1 MGEKKQS
8 LQYNLVDN
16 RSNLCDSLYHLS
28 FTGKISQMNSKNF
41 ILLHIFFV
49 VASVATIAQNADS
62 IQVDSLAIDPGS
74 DVVYTLDHLARIPY
88 LEQTSADTSLAAM
101 NIFGFPKDS
110 VPQYD
115 SAYYATFLDSLDQ
128 LTPFDL
134 VYNLRT
140 HAFIKLYANKRRKT
154 TARLL
159 GLQHYYFPM
168 MDELLAKHE
177 MPFELKYLAVI
188 ESGLNPKARSRAGAV
203 GLWQFMYAT
212 GKMFGLHQNSYMD
225 ERMDPIK
232 STEAALKYLKYLY
245 GMYHKWDLALAAY
258 NCGPGNVNR
267 AMRRSGST
275 DGNYWD
281 LYPYLPRETRGY
293 VPAFIAV
300 NYIMNNAAAH
310 NIYPVKPKS
319 TYFEMDTV
327 HVTEPVSF
335 EQLAKALDMQ
345 IGDIAYFNPTYKLN
359 YIPSYSNKTAILYLP
374 HEKAELFV
382 QNEKTVYALAKK
394 EKPNQG
400 KKTKIFSEDR
410 IVYTVRSG
418 DYLGKIASKYHV
430 SVSQIKR
437 WNGLRNNN
445 LRIGQKLVIYPKGNY
460 AASSKKTSAKK
471 KPAPTTKSGNYTY
484 YEIQSGDTLWDIA
497 NAQGVSVEQLKEWNS
512 SLRDKGL
519 KVGTKIIVGAS

>member
-1 MGEKKQS
+1 MITK
-8 LQYNLVDN
+8 NII
-16 RSNLCDSLYHLS
+16 LS
-28 FTGKISQMNSKNF
+28 V
-41 ILLHIFFV
+41 LIFV
-49 VASVATIAQNADS
+49 GTAPVLIALENDTTN
-62 IQVDSLAIDPGS
+62 IDSLAIDPGS
-74 DVVYTLDHLARIPY
+74 EVIYTLDHMARIPY
-88 LEQTSADTSLAAM
+88 LEMSKVDTNRESL
-101 NIFGFPKDS
+101 NVFGFPADS
-110 VPQYD
+110 VPVYD
-115 SAYYATFLDSLDQ
+115 SAYYAAFLDSLDKRS
-128 LTPFDL
+128 PFDL
-134 VYNLRT
+134 VYNSRT
-140 HAFIKLYANKRRKT
+140 DAFIRLYAVKRRRT
-154 TARLL
+154 TAKLL
-159 GLQHYYFPM
+159 GLQHQYFPM
-168 MDELLAKHE
+168 MEELLAKHE

-212 GKMFGLHQNSYMD
+212 GKMFDLHQNSYMD

-232 STEAALKYLKYLY
+232 STDAALQYLKYLY

-300 NYIMNNAAAH
+300 NYIMNNPSAH
-310 NIYPVKPKS
+310 NIYPVMPRS

-327 HVTEPVSF
+327 HVSQPVGF
-335 EQLAKALDMQ
+335 DQLAKALDMQ
-345 IGDIAYFNPTYKLN
+345 IEDIAYFNPTYKLN

-400 KKTKIFSEDR
+400 KKVKKFSEDR
-410 IVYTVRSG
+410 VVYTVRSG
-418 DYLGKIASKYHV
+418 DYLGKIAGKYHV
-430 SVSQIKR
+430 GVSDIKR

-445 LRIGQKLVIYPKGNY
+445 LRVGQKLVIYPKGSY
-460 AASSKKTSAKK
+460 AASSKKTTTKK
-471 KPAPTTKSGNYTY
+471 KTVPTTKSGNYTY

>member
-1 MGEKKQS
+1 M
-8 LQYNLVDN
+8 
-16 RSNLCDSLYHLS
+16 
-28 FTGKISQMNSKNF
+28 TIKNF
-41 ILLHIFFV
+41 ILSLIILGAS
-49 VASVATIAQNADS
+49 ASVLVAQSSDS
-62 IQVDSLAIDPGS
+62 TAVDSLAIDPGS
-74 DVVYTLDHLARIPY
+74 DVVYTLDHLARVPY
-88 LEQTSADTSLAAM
+88 LEMSKVDTSRESL
-101 NIFGFPKDS
+101 NIYGFAEDS

-115 SAYYATFLDSLDQ
+115 SAYYATILDSLDQ
-128 LTPFDL
+128 RSPFDL
-134 VYNLRT
+134 VYNSRT

-168 MDELLAKHE
+168 MEELLAKYE

-212 GKMFGLHQNSYMD
+212 GKMFDLHQNSYMD

-232 STEAALKYLKYLY
+232 STEAALQYLKYLY

-310 NIYPVKPKS
+310 NLYPVMPRS

-327 HVTEPVSF
+327 HVSQPVSF
-335 EQLAKALDMQ
+335 DQLAKALDMQ

-359 YIPSYSNKTAILYLP
+359 YIPAYSNKTAILYLP

-382 QNEKTVYALAKK
+382 QNEETVYALAKK

-400 KKTKIFSEDR
+400 KKVKKFSEDR
-410 IVYTVRSG
+410 VVYTVRSG
-418 DYLGKIASKYHV
+418 DYLGKIAGKYHV

-437 WNGLRNNN
+437 WNGMRNNN
-445 LRIGQKLVIYPKGNY
+445 LRVGQKLVIYPKGKY
-460 AASSKKTSAKK
+460 AASSKKSSTKK

>member
-1 MGEKKQS
+1 M
-8 LQYNLVDN
+8 NL
-16 RSNLCDSLYHLS
+16 
-28 FTGKISQMNSKNF
+28 KNF
-41 ILLHIFFV
+41 ILSLVILIGSTIGL
-49 VASVATIAQNADS
+49 VAQSPDTLSADS
-62 IQVDSLAIDPGS
+62 FVIDPGD
-74 DVVYTLDHLARIPY
+74 DVVFTLDHLARIPY
-88 LEQTSADTSLAAM
+88 LEMHEVDTNRDRL
-101 NIFGFPKDS
+101 NVYNFPVDS
-110 VPQYD
+110 VPKYD
-115 SAYYATFLDSLDQ
+115 SAYLATFLDSLDQ

-134 VYNLRT
+134 VYNDRT
-140 HAFIKLYANKRRKT
+140 HAFINLYAVKRRKT

-159 GLQHYYFPM
+159 GLQHQYFPM
-168 MDELLAKHE
+168 MEELLAKHE
-177 MPFELKYLAVI
+177 MPFELKYLSVI

-212 GKMFGLHQNSYMD
+212 GKMYDLHQNSYMD

-245 GMYHKWDLALAAY
+245 GIYHKWDLALAAY

-281 LYPYLPRETRGY
+281 LYAYLPRETRGY

-300 NYIMNNAAAH
+300 NYIMNNASAH
-310 NIYPVKPKS
+310 NIYPVMPKS

-327 HVTEPVSF
+327 HVSQPVSF
-335 EQLAKALDMQ
+335 EQLAKTLDMQ
-345 IGDIAYFNPTYKLN
+345 VGDIAYFNPTYKLN
-359 YIPSYSNKTAILYLP
+359 YIPSYNNKTAILYLP

-382 QNEKTVYALAKK
+382 QNEQMVYAMAKK

-400 KKTKIFSEDR
+400 KEVQKKFSEDR
-410 IVYTVRSG
+410 VVYRVKSG

-430 SVSQIKR
+430 GVSDIKR
-437 WNGLRNNN
+437 WNGLRNND
-445 LRIGQKLVIYPKGNY
+445 LRVGQKLVIYPKGNY
-460 AASSKKTSAKK
+460 AASSTKT
-471 KPAPTTKSGNYTY
+471 KPAPKKVIPTTKSGNYTY

-497 NAQGVSVEQLKEWNS
+497 NAKGVSVEQLKEWND

>member
-1 MGEKKQS
+1 M
-8 LQYNLVDN
+8 
-16 RSNLCDSLYHLS
+16 
-28 FTGKISQMNSKNF
+28 TIKNF
-41 ILLHIFFV
+41 ILSLIILGAS
-49 VASVATIAQNADS
+49 ASVLVAQSSDS
-62 IQVDSLAIDPGS
+62 TAVDSLAIDPGS
-74 DVVYTLDHLARIPY
+74 DVVYTLDHLARVPY
-88 LEQTSADTSLAAM
+88 LEMSKVDTSRESL
-101 NIFGFPKDS
+101 NIYGFAEDS

-115 SAYYATFLDSLDQ
+115 SAYYATILDSLDQ
-128 LTPFDL
+128 RSPFDL
-134 VYNLRT
+134 VYNSRT

-168 MDELLAKHE
+168 MEELLAKYE

-212 GKMFGLHQNSYMD
+212 GKMFDLHQNSYMD

-232 STEAALKYLKYLY
+232 STEAALQYLKYLY

-310 NIYPVKPKS
+310 NIYPVMPRS

-327 HVTEPVSF
+327 HVSQPVSF
-335 EQLAKALDMQ
+335 DQLAKALDMQ

-359 YIPSYSNKTAILYLP
+359 YIPAYSNKTAILYLP

-382 QNEKTVYALAKK
+382 QNEETVYALAKK

-400 KKTKIFSEDR
+400 KKVKKFSEDR
-410 IVYTVRSG
+410 VVYTVRSG
-418 DYLGKIASKYHV
+418 DYLGKIAGKYHV

-437 WNGLRNNN
+437 WNGMRNNN
-445 LRIGQKLVIYPKGNY
+445 LRVGQKLVIYPKGKY
-460 AASSKKTSAKK
+460 AASSKKSSTKK

>member
-1 MGEKKQS
+1 MFKNIRLFS
-8 LQYNLVDN
+8 LLYLVSLASLGSQVVPAD
-16 RSNLCDSLYHLS
+16 SNTIDSL
-28 FTGKISQMNSKNF
+28 KIEKGD
-41 ILLHIFFV
+41 
-49 VASVATIAQNADS
+49 A
-62 IQVDSLAIDPGS
+62 
-74 DVVYTLDHLARIPY
+74 VVYALDHMARIPY
-88 LEQTSADTSLAAM
+88 LEMTAESLSEDSL
-101 NIFGFPKDS
+101 NIYGFPADS

-115 SAYYATFLDSLDQ
+115 SAHYAIILDSMDQ

-134 VYNLRT
+134 VYNDRT
-140 HAFIKLYANKRRKT
+140 AAFIRLYANKRRKQ
-154 TARLL
+154 TAKLL

-168 MDELLAKHE
+168 MEELLAKHE

-188 ESGLNPKARSRAGAV
+188 ESGLNPKARSHAGAV

-245 GMYHKWDLALAAY
+245 NMYHKWDLALAAY
-258 NCGPGNVNR
+258 NCGPGNVNK

-300 NYIMNNAAAH
+300 NYIMNNSAAH
-310 NIYPVKPKS
+310 NIYPKQPKS
-319 TYFEMDTV
+319 TYFEIDTV
-327 HVTEPVSF
+327 HVHQPVSF
-335 EQLAKALDMQ
+335 EQLALSLDMQ
-345 IGDIAYFNPTYKLN
+345 IGDIAYFNPAYKLN
-359 YIPSYSNKTAILYLP
+359 YIPAYSNKTAILYLP
-374 HEKAELFV
+374 HEKASLFV
-382 QNEKTVYALAKK
+382 ENEKTIYALAKK

-400 KKTKIFSEDR
+400 KKVKKFSEDR
-410 IVYTVRSG
+410 VVYRVKSG
-418 DYLGKIASKYHV
+418 DYLGKIANKYNV
-430 SVSQIKR
+430 SVSSIKR

-445 LRIGQKLVIYPKGNY
+445 LRVGQKLVIYPKGNY
-460 AASSKKTSAKK
+460 KASTKTK
-471 KPAPTTKSGNYTY
+471 KPQKIETTKKGNYTY

-497 NAQGVSVEQLKEWNS
+497 NAQGVTIEKLKTWNS
-512 SLRDKGL
+512 SLTDKNL